1 MTAARTPGLDRE
13 WERITQNP
21 DNVIVSDSIRGAV
34 MQMLEPDPPSSPPPG
49 VPAAQLVSE
58 KVTVS
63 LQVLKT
69 EMSTQSWAVSGLAL
83 VTDGETVISSTP
95 GVWQRL
101 DLIGSGGDS
110 LRSLSLAGLSY
121 KTEVEFTPGDE
132 LCTVKISCA
141 K

>member
-1 MTAARTPGLDRE
+1 MARTPGLDRE

-21 DNVIVSDSIRGAV
+21 DNVLVSDSIRGAV
-34 MQMLEPDPPSSPPPG
+34 MQMLEPDPPPSPPPG
-49 VPAAQLVSE
+49 VPTAQLVSE

-63 LQVLKT
+63 MQTLKT
-69 EMSTQSWAVSGLAL
+69 EMSTQSWTVSGLTL
-83 VTDGETVISSTP
+83 VSDGETVISSDP

-110 LRSLSLAGLSY
+110 LRSLSLSGSSC